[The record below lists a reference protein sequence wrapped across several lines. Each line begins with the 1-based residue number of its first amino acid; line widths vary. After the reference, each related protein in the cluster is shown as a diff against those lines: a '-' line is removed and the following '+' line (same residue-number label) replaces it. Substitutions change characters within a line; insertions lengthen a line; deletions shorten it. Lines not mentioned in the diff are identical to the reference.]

1 MNKFIS
7 KILRDIPTYSRFL
20 PVNEIDELVDLIRDM
35 EGVRASIIGHTINGE
50 PLRMLTIGE
59 GEKTALIIGVPH
71 SDEPLGSLVVTFF
84 ARWLAKHPEVEGF
97 GWRWLFIPILERRG
111 MRLN

>member
-1 MNKFIS
+1 MDKIVD

-20 PVNEIDELVDLIRDM
+20 AVNEIDELVNLIRDL
-35 EGVRASIIGHTINGE
+35 EGVSESVIGHTVNDE

-84 ARWLAKHPEVEGF
+84 ARWLAKHPEA
-97 GWRWLFIPILERRG
+97 
-111 MRLN
+111 